1 MVLPLIPLAVGGL
14 IGGGGAALGSMF
26 GGGKKTEIEKHA
38 MYEHYAPQTTTVY
51 SPSYAPQTQFAP
63 VTSYAYQGATY
74 IISSPGAESKKEQ
87 KQSQKSI
94 PSQKGEWAFPIEV
107 SQEAKRAEERTEGT
121 DFAKIAIIGVIGLVA
136 YGVISKRK

>member
-14 IGGGGAALGSMF
+14 IGGGGATLGSMF
-26 GGGKKTEIEKHA
+26 GGKKESIEKHA
-38 MYEHYAPQTTTVY
+38 AYEYYAPTTSSVY

-63 VTSYAYQGATY
+63 VTSYAYQGSTY

-87 KQSQKSI
+87 KQTQKSI

-107 SQEAKRAEERTEGT
+107 SQEPEHTKDVSGGLNLTHL
-121 DFAKIAIIGVIGLVA
+121 AIIGVIGLVA
-136 YGVISKRK
+136 YGVVSKKK